1 MPAEHGGQ
9 GGTLMDAVLA
19 IEQVALAGY
28 RNLPRGDLDA
38 VADAIVRLSELAR
51 LRGVT
56 VLDAEINPLIV
67 KPAGQGVIAVDG
79 LARLRRPG

>member
-1 MPAEHGGQ
+1 
-9 GGTLMDAVLA
+9 
-19 IEQVALAGY
+19 
-28 RNLPRGDLDA
+28 
-38 VADAIVRLSELAR
+38 LSELAR